1 MLDRRQVRATF
12 AATIVLFTA
21 CTGGGSKPL
30 HRPARY
36 ESVDCPPE
44 ILTRT
49 HLRVSCGYLV
59 VPQDRNEP
67 EGSIRVFVSRWEPG
81 VETAAPIPVLYL
93 GEDLGFSFD
102 YAGMNGL
109 IDHLVNRVIYAMEPR
124 GVGQSQPNLTCP
136 EIDAVASST
145 LSVPSNDPG
154 GRSAFLDAVGTCH
167 DRIVAQGIDPADF
180 SVEAAAADAEDL
192 RIALGLDRW
201 DLLTKGTTSR
211 IAAEYLR
218 RFGTHV
224 HAAFLSQV
232 ELPGMDPLALSMR
245 GTREALAALGSA
257 CRGDP
262 RCERAFPRF
271 RGDVEALIIRLQAHP
286 LTIHV
291 PIGSVFFDGAMLL
304 RAIRTAL
311 SRIPDIRRGDGTR
324 FVAILD
330 AAARDPSNGLRE
342 FAERSRVGGT
352 YCDGYLP
359 RCPSA
364 FGLASGVYLSVLC
377 RDVVPF
383 VDTGEVEVSSGGNAS
398 WKEAFSD
405 NPWVDACKRWSVPP
419 ATGAVGSP
427 LSSGVPT
434 FLVAGTFD
442 PYDAPRAVQL
452 AARGLSQMQFDERP
466 QGHLPFAADCESEIR
481 RAFYIDPIE
490 PFNPSCTN
498 SLRFR
503 FSISPR

>member
-1 MLDRRQVRATF
+1 MLRRRVRATF
-12 AATIVLFTA
+12 ATTIVVLTA

-30 HRPARY
+30 DRPARF
-36 ESVDCPPE
+36 ESIDCPPE
-44 ILTRT
+44 IVSRT
-49 HLRVSCGYLV
+49 HLHVSCGYLV
-59 VPQDRNEP
+59 VPQDRNEA
-67 EGSIRVFVSRWEPG
+67 EGSIRVFVSRWEPKIG
-81 VETAAPIPVLYL
+81 AVAPIPVLYL

-102 YAGMNGL
+102 YVSVNGL
-109 IDHLVNRVIYAMEPR
+109 IDHLVDRVIYAMEPR

-136 EIDAVASST
+136 EIDALASST
-145 LSVPSNDPG
+145 LSVPSNDPPA
-154 GRSAFLDAVGTCH
+154 RSAFLDAVGTCH

-192 RIALGLDRW
+192 RIALGVDRW

-224 HAAFLSQV
+224 HAAFLSQA
-232 ELPGMDPLALSMR
+232 ELPGMDPLALSIR
-245 GTREALAALGSA
+245 GTREALATLGSA
-257 CRGDP
+257 CTGDP
-262 RCERAFPRF
+262 RCERAFPHF
-271 RGDVEALIIRLQAHP
+271 RTDVDALITRLQAHP

-291 PIGSVFFDGAMLL
+291 PIGSIFVDGAMLI

-311 SRIPDIRRGDGTR
+311 SRIPDVHRGDGTR
-324 FVAILD
+324 FVAILE
-330 AAARDPSNGLRE
+330 AAARDPSEGLRE
-342 FAERSRVGGT
+342 FAERSRVGST

-364 FGLASGVYLSVLC
+364 FGLASGVYLSILC
-377 RDVVPF
+377 RDIVPF
-383 VDTGEVEVSSGGNAS
+383 VDTEEVEGRARGSAS

-405 NPWVDACKRWSVPP
+405 DPWVDACGRWSVPP
-419 ATGAVGSP
+419 AIGAVGSP
-427 LSSGVPT
+427 ISSSVPT

-442 PYDAPRAVQL
+442 PYDPPPAVRA